1 MHCLVVSL
9 RFDVTSLPFETLL
22 LLAQAH
28 CPAIAVRSGPISFE
42 EPTLSSASEAKLN
55 ANRANAQLST
65 GPKTD
70 AGKAKVSL
78 NAVKTGLTGRT
89 VLLPSDDVAAYE
101 AAVLR
106 FTDRWH
112 PETEEECILVQA
124 LADNDWRLQRIPTL
138 EFGIYAMGERELAD
152 EFADE
157 TDPQIRRS
165 LIQTKVFLTHR
176 RELMNLQTQESRLR
190 RQRQQDEDR
199 LQNLQSRRK
208 GREFERQSRE
218 AAAAQH
224 ALVSQQNSARLQK
237 SGESATPSSK
247 GGFEFANLAEAG
259 RVLGKTASSSDI
271 LTFMRNMREQMEDD
285 EIAEELQNA
294 IDAA

>member
-1 MHCLVVSL
+1 
-9 RFDVTSLPFETLL
+9 
-22 LLAQAH
+22 
-28 CPAIAVRSGPISFE
+28 
-42 EPTLSSASEAKLN
+42 LN
-55 ANRANAQLST
+55 AYRANAQLST

-218 AAAAQH
+218 AAAAQQ
-224 ALVSQQNSARLQK
+224 ALVSQQTPARLHK
-237 SGESATPSSK
+237 SGESAAPSSK